1 MKKVD
6 PGKES
11 EDDPTKV
18 GKLDLKATFGK
29 LAAKHAPPKDDDD
42 MKREAKDKMA
52 SDSKPDSDKA
62 EDEKEVKK
70 SVRIKI
76 PDEDEIASSS
86 KGTKYR
92 NRIHR

>member
-29 LAAKHAPPKDDDD
+29 LAANLPIFCFI
-42 MKREAKDKMA
+42 MSFIIIYTYCCYVGIEL
-52 SDSKPDSDKA
+52 
-62 EDEKEVKK
+62 V
-70 SVRIKI
+70 
-76 PDEDEIASSS
+76 
-86 KGTKYR
+86 YYLF
-92 NRIHR
+92 